1 MRDGT
6 ALLSAHLS
14 MPERATWARGDAEGC
29 VPLGAPALDTALG
42 GGLARG
48 RLHEVFARSPADSV
62 AAAGFSAMLAIRVP
76 GEIIWLRQARTARS
90 VPYPPGLAEIGLDP
104 ARLVLVTLPDVTALL
119 RAAADAVRCPG
130 VGVVMVSVAGNPR
143 LLDLTATRRLA
154 LAAERTGATVLLT
167 RVAAKE
173 NPSAARTRWRVAAAP
188 SAPLAGMAPG
198 APLAGMAPGAPT
210 LRLELPRRRGGP
222 PAGPWVMEWDRA
234 ERCLRPFGETAR
246 AARDAAALPRALPAA
261 ARPGPDTPER
271 RIA

>member
-6 ALLSAHLS
+6 APLSTS
-14 MPERATWARGDAEGC
+14 ERATWIRGDAERC

-42 GGLARG
+42 GGLALG
-48 RLHEVFARSPADSV
+48 RLHEVFARTPADAV
-62 AAAGFSAMLAIRVP
+62 PATGFSAMLAIRVP
-76 GEIIWLRQARTARS
+76 GEIIWLRQARTTRS
-90 VPYPPGLAEIGLDP
+90 VLYPPGLAEIGLDP
-104 ARLVLVTLPDVTALL
+104 ARLVLATLPDVTALL
-119 RAAADAVRCPG
+119 RAAADAARCPG

-154 LAAERTGATVLLT
+154 LAAERTGATVLLS

-173 NPSAARTRWRVAAAP
+173 SPSAARTRWRVAAAP

-198 APLAGMAPGAPT
+198 VPT

-234 ERCLRPFGETAR
+234 ERCLRPFGEDTR
-246 AARDAAALPRALPAA
+246 AALDTALPRTLPAA
-261 ARPGPDTPER
+261 AFGGPDTPRR